1 MSSLPLNQIAVG
13 DALAVLRTWPS
24 DSIDCI
30 VTSPPYYGL
39 RSYLPTDHPDKP
51 LELGLEVS
59 PAAYVAK
66 MVELFAEA
74 RRVLKPTGTFW
85 LNIGDTYA
93 SNWSSRRSGGGAGIG
108 EKPRER
114 VKVTPAGYKPKD
126 LMMMPAQ
133 VAIALR
139 GSGWWLRSEIVWV
152 KGKQYDDES
161 LGLNP
166 MPGSQD
172 DRCTSAHEMVY
183 MLSKAQDHYYFDW
196 QAIAEPLSAGSLKR
210 LGQDVEG
217 QLGSERANGGAK
229 SNGPMKAVCFGGT
242 KGGDSCSNPRSRS
255 GNAWTPQRATE
266 GYHAKAQPQKPHQ
279 LRAEGGNQ
287 FPNQPSLVR
296 PRDVWFIPARGFKE
310 AHFATFPEE
319 VPRRC
324 ILAGCPEGGIV
335 LDPFLGSGTTAI
347 VAAGL
352 LRSFAGIEL
361 NPDYARMAERRIRK
375 AMGMFAPAEIIME
388 PASVLP

>member
-1 MSSLPLNQIAVG
+1 MSEIPINQIAVG
-13 DALAVLRTWPS
+13 DALAVLQRWPS
-24 DSIDCI
+24 DSVDCL

-39 RSYLPTDHPDKP
+39 RSYLPADHPDKT
-51 LELGLEVS
+51 LELGLEES
-59 PAAYVAK
+59 PEAYIAKLVA
-66 MVELFAEA
+66 LFAEA
-74 RRVLKPTGTFW
+74 RRILKPTGTFW

-114 VKVTPAGYKPKD
+114 VKATPAGYKPKD

-139 GSGWWLRSEIVWV
+139 SSGWWLRSEIIWV

-172 DRCTSAHEMVY
+172 DRCTSAHEMIY

-210 LGQDVEG
+210 LGQHIEG
-217 QLGSERANGGAK
+217 HAGSDRANGGAK

-242 KGGDSCSNPRSRS
+242 KGGDTCTNARSRS
-255 GNAWTPQRATE
+255 GNEYNPQRATT
-266 GYHAKAQPQKPHQ
+266 GRHAEPTCGKPHQ
-279 LRAEGGNQ
+279 QREGKQ
-287 FPNQPSLVR
+287 FPGQSALVR
-296 PRDVWFIPARGFKE
+296 PRDVWFIPSKGFKE

-319 VPRRC
+319 IPRRC
-324 ILAGCPEGGIV
+324 ILAGCPEGGLV
-335 LDPFLGSGTTAI
+335 LDPFMGSGTTAV

-352 LRSFAGIEL
+352 LRDFAGIEL
-361 NPDYARMAERRIRK
+361 NRDYALMAERRIRK
-375 AMGMFAPAEIIME
+375 AMGMFAPATIIME
-388 PASVLP
+388 PTNVQ